1 MLCLLFE
8 AAELRCAIPCAGID
22 EVLPLTLLEP
32 APGTGGALAGLLAF
46 RGSMLPVLDAGLL
59 LTGTPS
65 PRKLSTRLVVIAGP
79 RRLALICAGAH
90 DVQALEALPEG
101 AQELSA
107 HALIAR
113 VMLAGGRPVHC
124 LALEQ
129 LPLRLLQ
136 LRGEEGREGA
146 RTTA

>member
-8 AAELRCAIPCAGID
+8 AGELRCAIPCARID

-32 APGTGGALAGLLAF
+32 VSGAVGAVVGLLSF

-59 LTGTPS
+59 LTGAPS
-65 PRKLSTRLVVIAGP
+65 PRKLSTRLVVIAGAQ
-79 RRLALICAGAH
+79 RLALICAGAH
-90 DVQALEALPEG
+90 DVQELTALPAG
-101 AQELSA
+101 AQELSP
-107 HALIAR
+107 HPLMAR

-124 LALEQ
+124 VALD
-129 LPLRLLQ
+129 LLSARFLQ